1 MARGGTDVGDD
12 RQDCVHIPDGVVPTA
27 LVTFL
32 LGVGCLTGELTETTG
47 RIIAAQCDAVHWAEL
62 ARARQTAGFL
72 TALGVLLPAADG
84 SDEQEHAVCTACG
97 TATTQFVHVTEQ
109 S

>member
-84 SDEQEHAVCTACG
+84 SDEQEHAVCTACAAKLAR
-97 TATTQFVHVTEQ
+97 TLE
-109 S
+109 